1 MVLKTNQDQCAMEAV
16 KSMNSTIA
24 PLSLIAELSAV
35 PLDNFG
41 LIRSLGMYLS
51 KSLEQDFQAD
61 LVSALKVALEEN
73 MRDVM
78 SK

>member
-1 MVLKTNQDQCAMEAV
+1 
-16 KSMNSTIA
+16 MNGITIA
-24 PLSLIAELSAV
+24 PLSMITELSAG
-35 PLDNFG
+35 PLDDFG
-41 LIRSLGMYLS
+41 LTRSLGMYLS
-51 KSLEQDFQAD
+51 KSLEQALQAD